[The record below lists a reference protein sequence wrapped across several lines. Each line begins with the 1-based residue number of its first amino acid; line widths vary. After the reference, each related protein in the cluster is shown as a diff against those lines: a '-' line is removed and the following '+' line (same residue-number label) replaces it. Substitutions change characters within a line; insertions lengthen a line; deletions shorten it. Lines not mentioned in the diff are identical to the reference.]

1 MAAPSIEDEIAT
13 LKAKFPEV
21 AEKDLKK
28 ALHQAWKPVKHSRK
42 EEKEAIAAKMKE
54 VVGAFDKV
62 TLAVLKR
69 SLVTAWNEKYPDG
82 VAKTKRA
89 PSEWHTFMRENR
101 DRVMAEHPSST
112 QHERIK
118 ILGVMYKAYKA
129 AQEKPESVSAAA
141 TPPPVAPVK
150 AGGKKKN

>member
-1 MAAPSIEDEIAT
+1 MAAPSIEEEIAT

-21 AEKDLKK
+21 AEKELKK

-54 VVGAFDKV
+54 LVNAFDKV
-62 TLAVLKR
+62 TLAVMKR
-69 SLVTAWNEKYPDG
+69 ALVTAWNEKYPDG

-89 PSEWHTFMRENR
+89 PSEWHNFMRENR
-101 DRVMAEHPSST
+101 DRVMKEHPNST

-118 ILGVMYKAYKA
+118 ILGVMYKAQKD
-129 AQEKPESVSAAA
+129 AQDTGTTTPAPQVLAAA
-141 TPPPVAPVK
+141 K
-150 AGGKKKN
+150 GNSKKKN

>member
-54 VVGAFDKV
+54 LVNSFDKV

-118 ILGVMYKAYKA
+118 ILGVMYKAHKA
-129 AQEKPESVSAAA
+129 AHERPETVVAA
-141 TPPPVAPVK
+141 PPPVAAPVK